1 MKAIFTLLVLLATM
15 AVSAKDFLDMK
26 PEERDALPVVKSNT
40 FDHPDNPE
48 VKDPETLKQAK
59 EQCQERV
66 KNRREVSR
74 IAGRLRKYLVEEAYV
89 HFCRPK
95 DAADS
100 NLRKKCIDRGYRCFN
115 MYPRLCDSHY
125 LEACLGATIL
135 DILAVGAP
143 SPVSLASGTPK
154 EGSPESQRDSF
165 LNPPPAGR

>member
-1 MKAIFTLLVLLATM
+1 MKMIFMLLALLATM

-26 PEERDALPVVKSNT
+26 PEQRDALPVVKSRT
-40 FDHPDNPE
+40 FNHPDIPGM
-48 VKDPETLKQAK
+48 KDPETLKQAK

-89 HFCRPK
+89 HFCTPEDVR
-95 DAADS
+95 DS
-100 NLRKKCIDRGYRCFN
+100 KLREKCIDRAHRCFN

-143 SPVSLASGTPK
+143 PRSP
-154 EGSPESQRDSF
+154 R
-165 LNPPPAGR
+165 